1 MPRVRVVAVLTSQH
15 AACRPDDGAHAG
27 AVDNR
32 AGVDR
37 VEKAALRLR
46 GLLYQLRP
54 LRCAAERCE
63 RARRTDGPDGF
74 GDHGAGKLRVASGSV
89 VGRFS
94 WWRRVGEAASTSPV
108 ITAFLYHRPR

>member
-54 LRCAAERCE
+54 LRRAAERCE
-63 RARRTDGPDGF
+63 RARRTDGPSGF
-74 GDHGAGKLRVASGSV
+74 GAHGAGKLRVAGGSA
-89 VGRFS
+89 GGGE
-94 WWRRVGEAASTSPV
+94 WREASSTSPV
-108 ITAFLYHRPR
+108 ITALVKSPRGRSG